1 MKLVMKYLGNP
12 ANIYL
17 FKVNNRKSRT
27 MREIY
32 SKFRSVFTTKLK
44 ILAFIQNFFRIKPDL
59 RVRLGS
65 QYTFKVNDKDTKTTS
80 HMSFLYL
87 CC

>member
-32 SKFRSVFTTKLK
+32 SKFRGVFTTKLK

-59 RVRLGS
+59 RCSTGFSIHL
-65 QYTFKVNDKDTKTTS
+65 
-80 HMSFLYL
+80 
-87 CC
+87 